1 MIFKSFAPS
10 KFKVALFSISFNV
23 RVYLMSTEA
32 ERRRICV
39 KRLVYL
45 NEPEGGERAEPDI
58 HCWATYDAGCCVKM

>member
-1 MIFKSFAPS
+1 
-10 KFKVALFSISFNV
+10 
-23 RVYLMSTEA
+23 MSTEA

-58 HCWATYDAGCCVKM
+58 HCWATYDAGCAVKNQIGTKGLRIAAE